1 MKYAFLNASFRMF
14 GTETA
19 HFMKL
24 NMPIAAAPSNEL
36 NNCSS
41 IVPNSQLLKSAL
53 IQVRVRPNEDEEA
66 TCVLLSDGNF
76 FFVLQSY
83 SMAKSMHLTP
93 IEANEI
99 SANHLKPR

>member
-1 MKYAFLNASFRMF
+1 MESLLNVPVWGGAKCVNLVDLEKAEKSFKN
-14 GTETA
+14 A
-19 HFMKL
+19 HL
-24 NMPIAAAPSNEL
+24 DA
-36 NNCSS
+36 
-41 IVPNSQLLKSAL
+41 LKSAL
-53 IQVRVRPNEDEEA
+53 IQVRVRPNEDEET

-76 FFVLQSY
+76 FFVLESY